1 MDEFIKK
8 RIGIIILGML
18 ALLTI
23 PMIEWLMTLPL
34 SGAWITAI
42 IGIWGLLI
50 IFFEELVRHYF
61 NIPKLGVIVKSEET
75 PEIPT

>member
-8 RIGIIILGML
+8 RTGLLILGIL
-18 ALLTI
+18 AFLTI
-23 PMIEWLMTLPL
+23 PMIGWLMTLPIP
-34 SGAWITAI
+34 GTWITAI

-61 NIPKLGVIVKSEET
+61 NIPKLGVVLKPEET